1 MHNDF
6 LGEIVS
12 EQARTG
18 KTGKPNPANPVTMRR
33 RQLANTIQR
42 QAQEF
47 DEDPAIISMEYVRRN
62 TPDLQRYVTL
72 KGEIPRSNPAELALQ
87 AFMLRDAEAQQA
99 ADIIGCSKEEA
110 HVWLDQA
117 ESRSEDMNS
126 SEADNFIGAIFDA
139 VANVAQKGIEKIKEK
154 RAANGKKPGIWG
166 VLSPGTPT
174 AYPQASTGGGGLKVL
189 AGDVLDAIKE
199 SEKKKEINKMLPQI
213 VIGIAVLIIV
223 VVLIT
228 RYASKR

>member
-18 KTGKPNPANPVTMRR
+18 KTGRPNPNNPVTMKRK
-33 RQLANTIQR
+33 QLANTIAR
-42 QAQEF
+42 QAREF
-47 DEDPAIISMEYVRRN
+47 DEDPAIVSMEYVRRS
-62 TPDLQRYVTL
+62 TPELQRYVTL

-87 AFMLRDAEAQQA
+87 AYMLRDAEAQQA
-99 ADIIGCSKEEA
+99 ADIIGCTKDEA
-110 HVWLDQA
+110 HIWLDQA

-126 SEADNFIGAIFDA
+126 SDADNFIGAIFDA
-139 VANVAQKGIEKIKEK
+139 IANVAQKGIDKIKDK
-154 RAANGKKPGIWG
+154 RAKDGKKPGIWG

-174 AYPQASTGGGGLKVL
+174 AYPQANTGGGLKVL

-199 SEKKKEINKMLPQI
+199 SEKKKEINKMMPQI
-213 VIGIAVLIIV
+213 IVGVIVLILV

-228 RYASKR
+228 RYATKR